1 MAPKTVEG
9 GQIWL
14 KCITGDLIMM
24 IRDKNNIFE
33 RVENFHADLAWI
45 YPPPPHYHHQ
55 TKASLRPARSRKGTC
70 GARINFR
77 WVHIG
82 HFSKNG
88 LIENT
93 HTFCGKIQEVSLNVW
108 RNTMDSKGQIC
119 EKIMFVSICGVG
131 RTQTMAS
138 CNGSCSLGRMTPQP
152 KQAQRQREKELIF
165 RKLE

>member
-1 MAPKTVEG
+1 MRTKFEDAANINDDVE
-9 GQIWL
+9 QDNSIHHL
-14 KCITGDLIMM
+14 H
-24 IRDKNNIFE
+24 NPPPP
-33 RVENFHADLAWI
+33 
-45 YPPPPHYHHQ
+45 PPPPHYHHQ

-70 GARINFR
+70 GARIYFR

-165 RKLE
+165 RGSRYDFLEKELIFRKLE

>member
-1 MAPKTVEG
+1 MRTKFEDAANIDDDGEDAPSAMLR
-9 GQIWL
+9 Q
-14 KCITGDLIMM
+14 DNS
-24 IRDKNNIFE
+24 IRHLHN
-33 RVENFHADLAWI
+33 
-45 YPPPPHYHHQ
+45 PPPPHYHHQ

-138 CNGSCSLGRMTPQP
+138 GDKHWKLLTWENDASAKASLATE
-152 KQAQRQREKELIF
+152 RERAHFSWLTV
-165 RKLE
+165 

>member
-1 MAPKTVEG
+1 MLSKITQFTIFIILLLLLLIIITRPKPAFG
-9 GQIWL
+9 PQGL
-14 KCITGDLIMM
+14 G
-24 IRDKNNIFE
+24 RE
-33 RVENFHADLAWI
+33 R
-45 YPPPPHYHHQ
+45 
-55 TKASLRPARSRKGTC
+55 
-70 GARINFR
+70 GARIHFR

-165 RKLE
+165 RGSRYDFLEKELIFRKLE